1 MSSSQME
8 QLNIY
13 LEKVNNTHS
22 AAVEYLNYKINK
34 YESKMEHH
42 EFLRQ
47 CSFIAYL
54 QDQIY
59 CSSLSDVD
67 IEHRF
72 KMCFHEKLTPSEY
85 RETVKSYLELFPHF
99 DVTNGTV
106 LRIIKLICI
115 FHAEYNGQYPRSFDT
130 DKVDDCFEYYLLKRF
145 YDDEIEEKCVAAHDA
160 WTLAL
165 MYNTVYKVPSYGQTN
180 LYHFIPKKEG
190 GVSYS
195 DLPEWEASLPVV
207 NELLENGEFPNID
220 SLGPKDLV
228 RIRFYSFINK
238 KMDYIR
244 LEKRRLTQLV
254 DYSLLSTEEK
264 TKDMVPVLVCHYVR
278 MVEDGLFKM

>member
-85 RETVKSYLELFPHF
+85 RETVKSYLELFIF
-99 DVTNGTV
+99 FNN
-106 LRIIKLICI
+106 IIIIIII
-115 FHAEYNGQYPRSFDT
+115 FS
-130 DKVDDCFEYYLLKRF
+130 
-145 YDDEIEEKCVAAHDA
+145 I
-160 WTLAL
+160 
-165 MYNTVYKVPSYGQTN
+165 
-180 LYHFIPKKEG
+180 
-190 GVSYS
+190 
-195 DLPEWEASLPVV
+195 
-207 NELLENGEFPNID
+207 
-220 SLGPKDLV
+220 
-228 RIRFYSFINK
+228 
-238 KMDYIR
+238 
-244 LEKRRLTQLV
+244 
-254 DYSLLSTEEK
+254 
-264 TKDMVPVLVCHYVR
+264 
-278 MVEDGLFKM
+278 

>member
-1 MSSSQME
+1 MSASQME
-8 QLNIY
+8 QLNTY

-22 AAVEYLNYKINK
+22 VAVEYLNHKINK
-34 YESKMEHH
+34 YESKMEHY

-47 CSFIAYL
+47 CSLIAYL

-59 CSSLSDVD
+59 CSSLSEAD

-85 RETVKSYLELFPHF
+85 RETVKYFIDLFPHF
-99 DVTNGTV
+99 DVTNVVV
-106 LRIIKLICI
+106 LRIIKLLCI
-115 FHAEYNGQYPRSFDT
+115 YHAEYNGQYPRSFDT
-130 DKVDDCFEYYLLKRF
+130 DKVDDCFEYYLLKRI
-145 YDDEIEEKCVAAHDA
+145 DDEEVEEKCVAAHDA

-165 MYNTVYKVPSYGQTN
+165 MHNTVYRVPSYGQTN

-195 DLPEWEASLPVV
+195 DRPEWEASLPVV
-207 NELLENGEFPNID
+207 NVRLENGEFPNID

-228 RIRFYSFINK
+228 RIQFYSSINK
-238 KMDYIR
+238 KLDYIR
-244 LEKRRLTQLV
+244 LEKRRLAQLV

-264 TKDMVPVLVCHYVR
+264 TKDMVPVLVCYYVR